1 MKKFTSFTKFAKSI
15 ILLVIMTL
23 CALPTMAQEPSE
35 AYAPANANDWWTGE
49 VASNNM
55 LIYIYNVGAGIFLTG
70 GTPTVTDINNAEKWN
85 MQASGEAYTF
95 SNAFRI
101 HMESTIGLIWTT
113 KISTSDEASAFT
125 LKEGTTKDRGTAYK
139 LSGKASWTDATRLF
153 NIDGKKF
160 TAAESEGTNN
170 DFLFISDVQK
180 DTYNEYT
187 TLFQNAASYLNNEY
201 IKKSE
206 TASKALIDALKSA
219 TAGKYNTYSTDK
231 ETLNNAIQAAKSF
244 IKDAA
249 NGWWRGEEVADGKK
263 VYLFN
268 VGNGTFVTNNV
279 ASETEVDN
287 ADLWTIKKSTNVL
300 GTYYSFT
307 SEKGNKLYMESN
319 LAYQWSADVTT
330 SQDATGFKLIAGES
344 TGVGTVY
351 KLSNTYALISTRYF
365 NVDGEKYTAA
375 ENKSAANDF
384 ILISEEQKKK
394 FDNYET
400 LYDKAYELR
409 FNEKIEESE
418 EMTAM
423 LTDALN
429 KTAKGSYA
437 SYNEDKVTLETAIK
451 AAEEFITPTDINKIE
466 NGTHAQATAIY
477 DLNGVCKSQLTKG
490 INIVKMTDGK
500 VKKILVK

>member
-15 ILLVIMTL
+15 TLLTIM
-23 CALPTMAQEPSE
+23 ALSALTTMAQEPSE

-49 VASNNM
+49 VASNNK
-55 LIYIYNVGAGIFLTG
+55 LAYIFNVGAGIFLTG
-70 GTPTVTDINNAEKWN
+70 ETPTVTDINKAEKWN

-95 SNAFRI
+95 TNTYRI
-101 HMESTIGLIWTT
+101 YMEKMIFWNT
-113 KISTSDEASAFT
+113 KISSSDEPTDFT
-125 LKEGTTKDRGTAYK
+125 LTEGTTTTRGTAYK
-139 LSGKASWTDATRLF
+139 LQNKAPLTSDTRFF
-153 NIDGKKF
+153 NIAGNKF
-160 TAAESEGTNN
+160 TAAETASANN
-170 DFLFISDVQK
+170 DFLFISDAQK
-180 DTYNEYT
+180 DTYNEYV
-187 TLFQNAASYLNNEY
+187 TLFQNASSYLNNEY

-206 TASKALIDALKSA
+206 TASKALVDALKSA
-219 TAGKYNTYSTDK
+219 AAGKYSTYSTDK
-231 ETLNNAIQAAKSF
+231 ETLNNAIQAAKFF

-268 VGNGTFVTNNV
+268 IGNGTFVTNNV

-287 ADLWTIKKSTNVL
+287 ADLWTIKKSTSWGN
-300 GTYYSFT
+300 TYYSFT
-307 SEKGNKLYMESN
+307 SAKGNKLYMESN
-319 LAYQWSADVTT
+319 LVYQWSADVTT

-351 KLSNTYALISTRYF
+351 KLSNTYALTSTRYF

-375 ENKSAANDF
+375 ENKSVANDF

-451 AAEEFITPTDINKIE
+451 AAEEFITPTNINKIE
-466 NGTHAQATAIY
+466 NGTKAQATAIY
-477 DLNGVCKSQLTKG
+477 DLNGVRKSQLTKG
-490 INIVKMTDGK
+490 INIVKMADGK
-500 VKKILVK
+500 VKKVLVK